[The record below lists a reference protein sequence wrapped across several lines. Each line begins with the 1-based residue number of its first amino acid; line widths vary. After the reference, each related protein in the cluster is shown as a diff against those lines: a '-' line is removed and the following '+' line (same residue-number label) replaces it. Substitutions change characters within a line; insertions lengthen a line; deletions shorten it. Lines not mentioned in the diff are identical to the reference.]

1 MKTIIVDDEIMA
13 IKLVRNYLERDKRV
27 EIVGECL
34 DAGEALQC
42 VRERAVEAAF
52 LDICIHGCMD
62 GVELGKK
69 LKELN
74 PQIVL
79 IYTTGNAQYID
90 NAIDVEA
97 DFYLMKPLNAAEL
110 TFVVKK
116 ANELALQRNKRI
128 FARTF
133 GHFDLYIDG
142 SPVMFRSAKAKELL
156 ALLVDREGGTV
167 TTDQIIGTLW
177 ENRPNDEATQSLC
190 SKIGKTLINEL
201 KKYGVEDII
210 VSGRGIK
217 RLNTDLLEC
226 DLYRLL
232 QREQDAQDAFAGDY
246 MLEYSWAEARMASL
260 SRFLK
265 N

>member
-42 VRERAVEAAF
+42 VRERAVEAF

-79 IYTTGNAQYID
+79 IYTTGNAQYVD

-133 GHFDLYIDG
+133 GHFDLYIG
-142 SPVMFRSAKAKELL
+142 VRLCFAVRKQKSCWLFWWIEKEVL
-156 ALLVDREGGTV
+156 
-167 TTDQIIGTLW
+167 
-177 ENRPNDEATQSLC
+177 
-190 SKIGKTLINEL
+190 
-201 KKYGVEDII
+201 
-210 VSGRGIK
+210 
-217 RLNTDLLEC
+217 
-226 DLYRLL
+226 
-232 QREQDAQDAFAGDY
+232 
-246 MLEYSWAEARMASL
+246 
-260 SRFLK
+260 
-265 N
+265 

>member
-79 IYTTGNAQYID
+79 IYTTGNAQYVD

-97 DFYLMKPLNAAEL
+97 DFYLMKPLNAARRRMNL
-110 TFVVKK
+110 
-116 ANELALQRNKRI
+116 
-128 FARTF
+128 
-133 GHFDLYIDG
+133 
-142 SPVMFRSAKAKELL
+142 
-156 ALLVDREGGTV
+156 
-167 TTDQIIGTLW
+167 
-177 ENRPNDEATQSLC
+177 
-190 SKIGKTLINEL
+190 
-201 KKYGVEDII
+201 
-210 VSGRGIK
+210 
-217 RLNTDLLEC
+217 
-226 DLYRLL
+226 LYREIKESL
-232 QREQDAQDAFAGDY
+232 QERLDILICILMGVRLCFAVRKQKSCW
-246 MLEYSWAEARMASL
+246 LFWWIEKEVL
-260 SRFLK
+260 
-265 N
+265 

>member
-79 IYTTGNAQYID
+79 IYTTGNAQYVD

-156 ALLVDREGGTV
+156 A
-167 TTDQIIGTLW
+167 
-177 ENRPNDEATQSLC
+177 NCDEA
-190 SKIGKTLINEL
+190 GKTPVLDEDDHYLIISADDFCYTYDKL
-201 KKYGVEDII
+201 AGTFARTVRTMK
-210 VSGRGIK
+210 
-217 RLNTDLLEC
+217 
-226 DLYRLL
+226 
-232 QREQDAQDAFAGDY
+232 QRRAYA
-246 MLEYSWAEARMASL
+246 ARSV
-260 SRFLK
+260 K
-265 N
+265 H

>member
-79 IYTTGNAQYID
+79 IYTTGNAQYVD

-97 DFYLMKPLNAAEL
+97 DFYLMKPLNAG
-110 TFVVKK
+110 
-116 ANELALQRNKRI
+116 
-128 FARTF
+128 RT
-133 GHFDLYIDG
+133 HLC
-142 SPVMFRSAKAKELL
+142 RQ
-156 ALLVDREGGTV
+156 EG
-167 TTDQIIGTLW
+167 
-177 ENRPNDEATQSLC
+177 E
-190 SKIGKTLINEL
+190 
-201 KKYGVEDII
+201 
-210 VSGRGIK
+210 
-217 RLNTDLLEC
+217 
-226 DLYRLL
+226 
-232 QREQDAQDAFAGDY
+232 
-246 MLEYSWAEARMASL
+246 
-260 SRFLK
+260 
-265 N
+265 

>member
-79 IYTTGNAQYID
+79 IYTTGNAQY
-90 NAIDVEA
+90 
-97 DFYLMKPLNAAEL
+97 
-110 TFVVKK
+110 
-116 ANELALQRNKRI
+116 
-128 FARTF
+128 
-133 GHFDLYIDG
+133 
-142 SPVMFRSAKAKELL
+142 
-156 ALLVDREGGTV
+156 
-167 TTDQIIGTLW
+167 
-177 ENRPNDEATQSLC
+177 
-190 SKIGKTLINEL
+190 
-201 KKYGVEDII
+201 
-210 VSGRGIK
+210 
-217 RLNTDLLEC
+217 
-226 DLYRLL
+226 
-232 QREQDAQDAFAGDY
+232 AFAGDY
-246 MLEYSWAEARMASL
+246 MLEYSWAEDRMASL
-260 SRFLK
+260 SRFLQ

>member
-79 IYTTGNAQYID
+79 IYTTGNAQYVD

-116 ANELALQRNKRI
+116 ANELALQIKESLQERLDILICILMGVRLC
-128 FARTF
+128 FAVRKQKSCWLF
-133 GHFDLYIDG
+133 WWIE
-142 SPVMFRSAKAKELL
+142 KEGL
-156 ALLVDREGGTV
+156 
-167 TTDQIIGTLW
+167 
-177 ENRPNDEATQSLC
+177 
-190 SKIGKTLINEL
+190 
-201 KKYGVEDII
+201 
-210 VSGRGIK
+210 
-217 RLNTDLLEC
+217 
-226 DLYRLL
+226 
-232 QREQDAQDAFAGDY
+232 
-246 MLEYSWAEARMASL
+246 
-260 SRFLK
+260 
-265 N
+265 

>member
-79 IYTTGNAQYID
+79 IYTTGNAQYVD

-167 TTDQIIGTLW
+167 TTDHW
-177 ENRPNDEATQSLC
+177 N
-190 SKIGKTLINEL
+190 
-201 KKYGVEDII
+201 I
-210 VSGRGIK
+210 VGEPSER
-217 RLNTDLLEC
+217 
-226 DLYRLL
+226 
-232 QREQDAQDAFAGDY
+232 
-246 MLEYSWAEARMASL
+246 
-260 SRFLK
+260 
-265 N
+265 